1 MKSEQTENELRESRE
16 RLGEAKTEV
25 DEAPGDLFSGNER
38 ILFVD
43 DEKCLAELGKEMLED
58 YGYEVESVT
67 NPDVALAAFKEN
79 HDKFDMVITDY
90 IMPEMTGDRLARE
103 ILEIRPDI
111 PVIMCTGFN
120 RSLTPESV
128 KAAGIKKFL
137 TKPLELEEFVK
148 TIRDVFQQR
157 V

>member
-1 MKSEQTENELRESRE
+1 MKN
-16 RLGEAKTEV
+16 EV
-25 DEAPGDLFSGNER
+25 DEAPGAVLSGNER

-43 DEKCLAELGKEMLED
+43 DEKCLADLGKEMLED
-58 YGYEVESVT
+58 YGYDVESVT

-90 IMPEMTGDRLARE
+90 IMPEMTGDRLARK

-120 RSLTPESV
+120 RSLTSEMV
-128 KAAGIKKFL
+128 KQAGIKKFI
-137 TKPLELEEFVK
+137 TKPLDLEEFVK
-148 TIRDVFQQR
+148 TIRDIFDENGVE
-157 V
+157 